1 MFEENKEMLFSSMV
15 SSVSRCDL
23 CPRMCNRKKVLSVFN
38 GNINSKVVFIAE
50 APGRLGAESTGIPLF
65 GDVTGNNF
73 ETLLSNI
80 GWDRSDIFITNA
92 ILCNPQDESG
102 NNATPTKN
110 EIVNCSYYL
119 DMVIELIR
127 PEVIVTLG
135 TKALDA
141 LNMISPHNYTLKEN
155 VAKLVPW
162 NGLHLFPMYHLSPR
176 ATVHR
181 STIQQRADFIALSHE
196 VSPLTGLKKIANN
209 PRKTEKTEVA
219 IANKQQKLKEMVEY
233 IVFRLHNV
241 SFFKLTKLL
250 FLSDLKSLSE
260 RNTTISNS
268 IYLRMQEGPWIPY
281 LKNIVQDST
290 IIRSIGKYGKSRLV
304 YCAKEYNSGLSQQ
317 DLDIIERV
325 LQATRDCDD
334 GQIKTMVYMT
344 PPMKYI
350 LREEKKGRSML
361 KIPIIYNNKTV
372 EEMDKK
378 AQ

>member
-1 MFEENKEMLFSSMV
+1 MYIECKETLFSSMV
-15 SSVSRCDL
+15 SSVCRCDL
-23 CPRMCNRKKVLSVFN
+23 CPRMCNRKKVLSEFN
-38 GNINSKVVFIAE
+38 GNINSKVIFIAE

-80 GWDRSDIFITNA
+80 GWGRSDIFITNA

-102 NNATPTKN
+102 NNATPTKD
-110 EIVNCSYYL
+110 EIINCSYYL
-119 DMVIELIR
+119 DMVIELVK

-141 LNMISPHNYTLKEN
+141 LNIISPHNYTLKEN

-162 NGLHLFPMYHLSPR
+162 NGLQLFPMYHLSPR

-181 STIQQRADFIALSHE
+181 SSIQQRADFIALSHE
-196 VSPLTGLKKIANN
+196 VSPLTGLKKTASNQ
-209 PRKTEKTEVA
+209 RKTEKTEAA
-219 IANKQQKLKEMVEY
+219 IVNKQQKLKAMAEY
-233 IVFRLHNV
+233 IVFRLQNV

-250 FLSDLKSLSE
+250 FLSDLNSLRE

-281 LKNIVQDST
+281 LKNIVQESDA
-290 IIRSIGKYGKSRLV
+290 IRTVGTYGKSRLV
-304 YCAKEYNSGLSQQ
+304 YFAKENISGLSQE
-317 DLDIIERV
+317 DLDIIDRV
-325 LQATRDCDD
+325 LQKTKDCDE
-334 GQIKTMVYMT
+334 GQIKTMVYTT

-361 KIPIIYNNKTV
+361 KVPVIYNNRTV
-372 EEMDKK
+372 EEMDRRV
-378 AQ
+378 

>member
-1 MFEENKEMLFSSMV
+1 MITSAK
-15 SSVSRCDL
+15 RCDL
-23 CPRMCNRKKVLSVFN
+23 CPRMCNRKKVLSDFN

-92 ILCNPQDESG
+92 ILCNPQDEAG
-102 NNATPTKN
+102 NNATPTK
-110 EIVNCSYYL
+110 EELTNCSYYL
-119 DMVIELIR
+119 DMVIELIN
-127 PEVIVTLG
+127 PDVIVTLG

-141 LNMISPHNYTLKEN
+141 LNLISPHDYTLKKN
-155 VAKLVPW
+155 VATLVPW
-162 NGLHLFPMYHLSPR
+162 NGIHLFPMYHLSPR

-196 VSPLTGLKKIANN
+196 VSPLTGIKKSASIR
-209 PRKTEKTEVA
+209 RKAEVA
-219 IANKQQKLKEMVEY
+219 KSLNKQQKLKEMAEY
-233 IVFRLHNV
+233 IVFRLQNV

-250 FLSDLKSLSE
+250 FLADLHSLRE
-260 RNTTISNS
+260 RNITISNS

-281 LKNIVQDST
+281 LKNIIQEST
-290 IIRSIGKYGKSRLV
+290 DIRTVGTYGKYRLV
-304 YCAKEYNSGLSQQ
+304 YLARDNVCELNQQ
-317 DLDIIERV
+317 EIEIIDKV
-325 LQATRDCDD
+325 LQTTKDCDD

-350 LREEKKGRSML
+350 FREEKKGRSML
-361 KIPIIYNNKTV
+361 KVPVIYNNKTV
-372 EEMDKK
+372 EEIDNKETTD
-378 AQ
+378 